1 MVFGFYLSRCD
12 GELTRL
18 QLAGK
23 PLDLPPA
30 VTVSHE
36 EVLSIGKQKAE
47 VMRQLV
53 ARIIEKIRDE

>member
-1 MVFGFYLSRCD
+1 MFEFGMCD
-12 GELTRL
+12 GELTGM
-18 QLAGK
+18 QLAGT

-47 VMRQLV
+47 AGR
-53 ARIIEKIRDE
+53 ENH